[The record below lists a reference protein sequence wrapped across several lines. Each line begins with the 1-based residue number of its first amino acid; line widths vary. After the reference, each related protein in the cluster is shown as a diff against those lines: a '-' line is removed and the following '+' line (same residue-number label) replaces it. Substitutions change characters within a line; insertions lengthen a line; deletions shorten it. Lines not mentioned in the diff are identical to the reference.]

1 MISVQGSRAIPM
13 YFEELKNPTTGK
25 TFVRKVNIDSV
36 SYKIARSFMQRLE
49 REDLDNPEI
58 AKLYNMTPE
67 DFKKRYLY
75 MFE

>member
-1 MISVQGSRAIPM
+1 MISVQGSRSVPM

-49 REDLDNPEI
+49 REDLDNPDV
-58 AKLYNMTPE
+58 AKLYQMKLDE
-67 DFKKRYLY
+67 FKKRYIYL
-75 MFE
+75 FE